1 MTVLPEIVKA
11 QAVQARLVTKGS
23 PGRVAL
29 QHRLRG
35 VEASPLTCRPEIVL
49 RLGMSQQVRPLEH
62 SGGSFDGRCIERYHP
77 VARLVLAPPDV
88 KEALDEID
96 VTPAQVLDLD
106 RPHRRVG
113 RDDRGAVHV
122 LPFRIRRG

>member
-1 MTVLPEIVKA
+1 ML
-11 QAVQARLVTKGS
+11 
-23 PGRVAL
+23 
-29 QHRLRG
+29 RLR
-35 VEASPLTCRPEIVL
+35 VPE
-49 RLGMSQQVRPLEH
+49 QVRALKHPR
-62 SGGSFDGRCIERYHP
+62 SGLDGRRVERDDP

-88 KEALDEID
+88 KEAFDEID

-122 LPFRIRRG
+122 LPLRIRRG